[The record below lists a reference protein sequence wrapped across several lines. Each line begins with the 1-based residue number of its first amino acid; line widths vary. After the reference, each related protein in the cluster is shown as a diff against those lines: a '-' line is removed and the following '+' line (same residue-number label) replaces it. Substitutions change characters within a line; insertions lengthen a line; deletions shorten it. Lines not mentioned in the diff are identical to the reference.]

1 MGKYKR
7 QALFRNMNTNK
18 TAHFDLVD
26 ILRAF
31 AALTVVVYHT
41 IIICGWQD
49 FPTTYPLAW
58 FRYGWMGV
66 DIFFVIS
73 GFVITWSALN
83 MQEKSGGKNIFFSFM
98 KNRLRRIVPLHYL
111 TMALFILLFP
121 AIVYPDFLYDLLAH
135 VFFVHNWFPEY
146 HGTINGINWS
156 LGAEMQFYVLLALTV
171 GFLNFRT
178 LKIFIFGALAI
189 TFLWRLYT
197 VVSLPVGSENFAMLR
212 FICAT
217 ELPGMLD
224 LFAAG
229 IGLAFFA
236 RTPMFGRLAGSTI
249 GKATVF
255 LAFCAIM
262 SVALWIFERRMDYS
276 KFDRMVIFFRTILA
290 LAFGLLLLF
299 FCLIKPGPRIKLFLS
314 PLLYLGTI
322 SYGIYLFHLPVVLK
336 TKDLDMAPGW
346 KLALILI
353 ITISLAAL
361 SWHFYE
367 KRFLIKYRRKN

>member
-1 MGKYKR
+1 
-7 QALFRNMNTNK
+7 MNANK

-31 AALTVVVYHT
+31 AALTVVIYHT
-41 IIICGWQD
+41 IVMCGWQD

-83 MQEKSGGKNIFFSFM
+83 MQEKSNGKSIFFSFM
-98 KNRLRRIVPLHYL
+98 KKRLRRIVPLHYL
-111 TMALFILLFP
+111 TMALFVLLFP
-121 AIVYPDFLYDLLAH
+121 AIVQPGFFYDLLAH
-135 VFFVHNWFPEY
+135 VFFVHNWFPAY
-146 HGTINGINWS
+146 HGTINGSNWS
-156 LGAEMQFYVLLALTV
+156 LGAEMQFYVLLALII

-189 TFLWRLYT
+189 TFFWRLYT
-197 VVSLPVGSENFAMLR
+197 VISLPVGSDNFAMLR
-212 FICAT
+212 FIRAT

-229 IGLAFFA
+229 ITLAFFA
-236 RTPMFGRLAGSTI
+236 RTSTFARLAGSTM
-249 GKATVF
+249 GKVAVF
-255 LAFCAIM
+255 LAFCAVM
-262 SVALWIFERRMDYS
+262 SVALWLFERRMEIWN
-276 KFDRMVIFFRTILA
+276 FDKMVIFFRTILA
-290 LAFGLLLLF
+290 LAFVLLLLF
-299 FCLIKPGPRIKLFLS
+299 LCLIKPGPRLKLVLS

-336 TKDLDMAPGW
+336 VKDLDLTPGW
-346 KLALILI
+346 KLTLILI

-361 SWHFYE
+361 SWHVYE
-367 KRFLIKYRRKN
+367 KRFLSKYRRKN

>member
-1 MGKYKR
+1 
-7 QALFRNMNTNK
+7 MNTRMNVAS
-18 TAHFDLVD
+18 TTVHFDLVD

-41 IIICGWQD
+41 IILCGWQD
-49 FPTTYPLAW
+49 FPLTYPLAW
-58 FRYGWMGV
+58 FRHGWMGV

-83 MQEKSGGKNIFFSFM
+83 MQEKSGSKNIFFSFM
-98 KNRLRRIVPLHYL
+98 KNRLRRIMPLHYL

-121 AIVYPDFLYDLLAH
+121 AIVHPDFFYDLLAH
-135 VFFVHNWFPEY
+135 IFFIHNWFPAW
-146 HGTINGINWS
+146 HGSINGSNWS
-156 LGAEMQFYVLLALTV
+156 LGAEMQFYVLLALLI

-189 TFLWRLYT
+189 TFSWRVFTLA
-197 VVSLPVGSENFAMLR
+197 SLPVGSENFAMLR
-212 FICAT
+212 FMRAT
-217 ELPGMLD
+217 QLPGMLD

-236 RTPMFGRLAGSTI
+236 RTPMFARLASSTM
-249 GKATVF
+249 GKAAVF
-255 LAFCAIM
+255 LAFCATM
-262 SVALWIFERRMDYS
+262 LLALWIFESRMEYWT
-276 KFDRMVIFFRTILA
+276 FNGMVVFFRTLLA

-299 FCLIKPGPRIKLFLS
+299 FCLIRPGPRLKLFLS

-336 TKDLDMAPGW
+336 VKDLDLAPAW
-346 KLALILI
+346 KLAIILA
-353 ITISLAAL
+353 ITTGLAAL

-367 KRFLIKYRRKN
+367 KRFLGKYRQKR